1 MSGIPKTEQLFDLS
15 HSIAGGYLRSCTYP
29 FEALCFI
36 GEWIK
41 ALGEHLPPERY
52 EKIGDCIWI
61 AKSASVAKTALL
73 MPPLIVG
80 ERSEIRHGAYLRGDV
95 IVGED
100 CVVGNSTEVKNSI
113 LFDRVQVPHFNYVGD
128 SILGYRA
135 HFGAGVIASNVRA
148 DKGEVV
154 VRTGDAALCSGR
166 RKLGVMAGD
175 GCEIG
180 CGAVLAPGAVIGKNS
195 VVYPLSFVRGT
206 LLENCIFKSDKSIIK
221 RISRDIDS
229 H

>member
-1 MSGIPKTEQLFDLS
+1 MSAILKTEQLFDLS
-15 HSIAGGYLRSCTYP
+15 HSIVGNYLRSFEYP
-29 FEALCFI
+29 FEALSRIGAWIAEI
-36 GEWIK
+36 GER
-41 ALGEHLPPERY
+41 LPPERY
-52 EKIGDCIWI
+52 EKTGDGIWI
-61 AKSASVAKTALL
+61 AKSASVAQTALL
-73 MPPLIVG
+73 LPPLIVG
-80 ERSEIRHGAYLRGDV
+80 ERSEIRHGAYLRGNV

-148 DKGEVV
+148 DKGEVL
-154 VRTGDAALCSGR
+154 VRAGGVTLGSGR
-166 RKLGVMAGD
+166 RKLGAMVGD

-180 CGAVLAPGAVIGKNS
+180 CGAVLAPGAVIGRDS
-195 VVYPLSFVRGT
+195 VVYPLAFVRGT

-221 RISRDIDS
+221 RVSRDIDS